1 MAAEGGL
8 IMNMNMAEAGQ
19 GKIIECL
26 KAKFSE
32 RKIQEVECRR
42 EIASL
47 LAESHIDVNVD
58 PLLHTAC
65 QQDLLTLCRH
75 VAAGQGRRESH
86 TAPPHTWVLGLGA
99 LGITLYMEVYTD
111 QCIPQG

>member
-8 IMNMNMAEAGQ
+8 IQNMNMAEAGQ

-75 VAAGQGRRESH
+75 VAAGQGRRESC
-86 TAPPHTWVLGLGA
+86 TTPHLGLGV
-99 LGITLYMEVYTD
+99 GRSGDHPYMEVYID
-111 QCIPQG
+111 KCIPQG